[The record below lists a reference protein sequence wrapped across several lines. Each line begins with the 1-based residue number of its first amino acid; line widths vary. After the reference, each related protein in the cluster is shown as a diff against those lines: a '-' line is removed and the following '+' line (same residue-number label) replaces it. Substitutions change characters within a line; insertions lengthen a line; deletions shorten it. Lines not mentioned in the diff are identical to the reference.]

1 MNGMQYTIKIE
12 DTDPMGN
19 SIIAMLKELAKEH
32 SFLHVE
38 PIQAEVEENIV
49 RELESRYEYVMKNP
63 EEGDSWENVKV
74 RLLAK

>member
-1 MNGMQYTIKIE
+1 MQYTIKIE

-32 SFLHVE
+32 SFLHVT
-38 PIQAEVEENIV
+38 PMQAEVEENIV
-49 RELESRYEYVMKNP
+49 RELESRYEYVLKNP
-63 EEGDSWENVKV
+63 EEGDSWENVKA